1 MAAMKP
7 SERAPFSAV
16 DDRPSLKLPDGGR
29 MILWPLM
36 SLEVWDIDRAMAR
49 TVLPPPQHQPM
60 LPDVPNWSWHEY
72 GMRVGFWR
80 LEKLFKRL
88 GISPTVT
95 LNAKSVLNYPRVA
108 QACLDNGWEFN
119 AHAFEQVPMHK
130 LDDERAS
137 IFETL
142 EIIEK
147 FCGKRPRGWFGP
159 GLTETH
165 DTLDYL
171 AEAGIEYIGDWV
183 FDDQPQSL
191 STEHGPIVALPYN
204 FEIHDIAMMMIQH
217 HGSSEFQTRALDYFK
232 CIYEESAETARIM
245 ALAVHPYISGSPHR
259 IRYVAETLEH
269 IASQPGVHVWNG
281 EQILDWYL
289 TENPPV

>member
-1 MAAMKP
+1 MIP
-7 SERAPFSAV
+7 RERVKFSAIV
-16 DDRPSLKLPDGGR
+16 DRPKLVLPDGGR
-29 MILWPLM
+29 MVLWPVIA
-36 SLEVWDIDRAMAR
+36 LEDWDIGRAMAR

-60 LPDVPNWSWHEY
+60 IPDVPNWSWHEY

-137 IFETL
+137 IFKTL

-147 FCGKRPRGWFGP
+147 FCG
-159 GLTETH
+159 
-165 DTLDYL
+165 
-171 AEAGIEYIGDWV
+171 
-183 FDDQPQSL
+183 
-191 STEHGPIVALPYN
+191 
-204 FEIHDIAMMMIQH
+204 
-217 HGSSEFQTRALDYFK
+217 
-232 CIYEESAETARIM
+232 
-245 ALAVHPYISGSPHR
+245 
-259 IRYVAETLEH
+259 
-269 IASQPGVHVWNG
+269 
-281 EQILDWYL
+281 
-289 TENPPV
+289 

>member
-1 MAAMKP
+1 MIP
-7 SERAPFSAV
+7 RERAEFSAIV
-16 DDRPSLKLPDGGR
+16 DRPKLTLPDGGR
-29 MILWPLM
+29 MILWPVIA
-36 SLEVWDIDRAMAR
+36 LEDWDIGRAMAR
-49 TVLPPPQHQPM
+49 TVLPPPQNQPM
-60 LPDVPNWSWHEY
+60 IPDVPNWSWHEY

-80 LEKLFKRL
+80 LEKMFKRL

-95 LNAKSVLNYPRVA
+95 LNAKSVINYPRVA
-108 QACLDNGWEFN
+108 QACLDNGWELN

-137 IFETL
+137 IFETQ

-183 FDDQPQSL
+183 FDDQPQRL
-191 STEHGPIVALPYN
+191 ATRHGPIVALPYN
-204 FEIHDIAMMMIQH
+204 FEIHDIAMMMVQH
-217 HGSSEFQTRALDYFK
+217 HASNEFQRRALDYFQ
-232 CIYEESAETARIM
+232 CIHEESAETTRIM

-269 IASQPGVHVWNG
+269 IISQPGVVVWNG
-281 EQILDWYL
+281 EKILDWYL
-289 TENPPV
+289 AERPAS

>member
-1 MAAMKP
+1 MIP
-7 SERAPFSAV
+7 RERVKFSAIV
-16 DDRPSLKLPDGGR
+16 DRPKLVLPDGGR
-29 MILWPLM
+29 MVLWPVIA
-36 SLEVWDIDRAMAR
+36 LEDWDIGRAMAR

-60 LPDVPNWSWHEY
+60 IPDVPNWSWHEY

-142 EIIEK
+142 DIIEN

-217 HGSSEFQTRALDYFK
+217 HGSSEFQRRALDYFK

-289 TENPPV
+289 TEHPTV

>member
-1 MAAMKP
+1 MIP
-7 SERAPFSAV
+7 RERVKFSAIV
-16 DDRPSLKLPDGGR
+16 DRPKLVLPDGGR
-29 MILWPLM
+29 MVLWPVIA
-36 SLEVWDIDRAMAR
+36 LEDWDIGRAMAR

-60 LPDVPNWSWHEY
+60 IPDVPNWSWHEY

-142 EIIEK
+142 EIIEN

-217 HGSSEFQTRALDYFK
+217 HGSSEFQRRALDYFE
-232 CIYEESAETARIM
+232 CIYEESAETTRIM
-245 ALAVHPYISGSPHR
+245 ALAIHPYISGSPHR

-289 TENPPV
+289 TEHPTV

>member
-1 MAAMKP
+1 MIP
-7 SERAPFSAV
+7 RERVKFSAIV
-16 DDRPSLKLPDGGR
+16 DRPKLVLPDGGR
-29 MILWPLM
+29 MVLWPVIA
-36 SLEVWDIDRAMAR
+36 LEDWDIGRAMAR

-60 LPDVPNWSWHEY
+60 IPDVPNWSWHEY

-159 GLTETH
+159 GLPETH

-191 STEHGPIVALPYN
+191 STEFGPIVALPYN

-217 HGSSEFQTRALDYFK
+217 HGSSEFQRRALDYFE
-232 CIYEESAETARIM
+232 CIYEESAETTRIM

-269 IASQPGVHVWNG
+269 IASQPGVQVWNG

-289 TENPPV
+289 TEHPTV

>member
-1 MAAMKP
+1 MIP
-7 SERAPFSAV
+7 RERVKFSAIV
-16 DDRPSLKLPDGGR
+16 DRPKLVLPDGGR
-29 MILWPLM
+29 MVLWPVIA
-36 SLEVWDIDRAMAR
+36 LEDWDIGRAMAR

-60 LPDVPNWSWHEY
+60 IPDVPNWSWHEY

-80 LEKLFKRL
+80 LEKLFKGL

-159 GLTETH
+159 GLTETY

-217 HGSSEFQTRALDYFK
+217 HGSSEFQRRALDYFE
-232 CIYEESAETARIM
+232 CIYEESAETTRIM

-269 IASQPGVHVWNG
+269 IVSQPGVQVWNG

-289 TENPPV
+289 TEHPTV

>member
-1 MAAMKP
+1 MIP
-7 SERAPFSAV
+7 RERAEFSAIV
-16 DDRPSLKLPDGGR
+16 DRPKLALPDGGR
-29 MILWPLM
+29 MILWPVIA
-36 SLEVWDIDRAMAR
+36 LEDWDIGRAMAR
-49 TVLPPPQHQPM
+49 TVLPPPQAQPM
-60 LPDVPNWSWHEY
+60 IPDVPNWSWHEY

-108 QACLDNGWEFN
+108 QACLDNGWELN
-119 AHAFEQVPMHK
+119 AHAFEQIPMHK

-137 IFETL
+137 IFETMA
-142 EIIEK
+142 IIEK
-147 FCGKRPRGWFGP
+147 FCGVRPRGWFGP

-165 DTLDYL
+165 ETLDHL

-183 FDDQPQSL
+183 FDDQPQRL
-191 STEHGPIVALPYN
+191 ATRHGPIIALPYN

-217 HGSSEFQTRALDYFK
+217 HASAEFQRRALDYFE

-269 IASQPGVHVWNG
+269 IVNQPGVVVWNG
-281 EQILDWYL
+281 ERILDWYL
-289 TENPPV
+289 AERPAA

>member
-1 MAAMKP
+1 MIP
-7 SERAPFSAV
+7 RARVKFSAIV
-16 DDRPSLKLPDGGR
+16 DRPKLVLPDGGR
-29 MILWPLM
+29 MVLWPVIA
-36 SLEVWDIDRAMAR
+36 LEDWDIGRAMAR

-60 LPDVPNWSWHEY
+60 IPDVPNWSWHEY

-142 EIIEK
+142 EIIEN

-171 AEAGIEYIGDWV
+171 AEAGVEYIGDWV

-217 HGSSEFQTRALDYFK
+217 HGSSEFQRRALDYFK

-289 TENPPV
+289 TEHPTV

>member
-1 MAAMKP
+1 MIP
-7 SERAPFSAV
+7 RERIKFSAIV
-16 DDRPSLKLPDGGR
+16 DRPKLVLPDGGR
-29 MILWPLM
+29 MVLWPVIA
-36 SLEVWDIDRAMAR
+36 LEDWDIGRAMAR

-60 LPDVPNWSWHEY
+60 IPDVPNWSWHEY

-119 AHAFEQVPMHK
+119 AHAFEQVPMHT

-137 IFETL
+137 IFKTL

-217 HGSSEFQTRALDYFK
+217 HGSSEFQRRALDYFK

-289 TENPPV
+289 TEHPTV